1 MKGETMPSIVRLEEE
16 TLKQLVTE
24 VKETVVSNKTSNQPN
39 NKSFGVVDLWNRQR
53 QMRSASSSISTR
65 RWNLS

>member
-1 MKGETMPSIVRLEEE
+1 MKGDTMPAIVRLEEE

-24 VKETVVSNKTSNQPN
+24 VKETVASNKTSNQPN
-39 NKSFGVVDLWNRQR
+39 KNFGVVDLWNRQR